1 MRQRFDIEGMS
12 CAACAAKIEHALS
25 KVDGIN
31 RVEVNLMRNFMIV
44 EYDSSI
50 TESAIIDLVSKAGY
64 KAFLSS
70 ERTTKTKNSEAAA
83 MKKRLIWS
91 IIFTVPLFY
100 ISMGH
105 MINLPFTGFGG
116 NAMLFSVV
124 QLLLTIPVVIIN
136 INFFTRG
143 FKSLFKL
150 SPNMD
155 SLIAIGSSAAL
166 IYSVYSMF
174 TMPEGLMPHDV
185 HLYFESAAMI
195 LTLITL
201 GKFLE
206 ARAKGKTS
214 DAITKLINLS
224 PKTAIVLKDGIETT
238 VAVDELVPGDIIAVK
253 SGDSIPADGTILSGS
268 AHINESAITGESMP
282 TEKSA
287 GDRVVAGTVNE
298 SGYFVFTAEGVKNDT
313 VLSQIIRLMEEASS
327 SKAPISRLADKV
339 SRIFVPVVIAIA
351 VSAAVVWLLLGYG
364 FEFALTTAIS
374 VLVISCPCALGLA
387 TPTAIMVAT
396 GKGVQNG
403 ILIKSAAALENAHKI
418 NTIILDK
425 TGTITEGEPGVTDI
439 KAFSGYDENKLV
451 SIAASAESLSEHPLA
466 KAITQ
471 YAKTN
476 GIEIKSSEQ
485 YEQIPGRGISAY
497 VDGKITYCGNQAL
510 MSDLGIHD
518 LGPDSSFAGSGKTVL
533 YFSYGGSYIGAIAL
547 ADKIKTTSATAVQA
561 MKERGVDVYMLTGD
575 NKDTASA
582 IAVEAGISNVLADV
596 MPADKENQV
605 RALQSQGRIV
615 GMVGDGIN
623 DAPALA
629 RADVG
634 IAIGAGTDIAIES
647 ADIVLS
653 RSDLNDVV
661 TLLDLSSATI
671 RNIKQN
677 LFWALFYNSLGI
689 PLAAG
694 VFYTLLGWQ
703 LNPMFAA
710 AAMSLSSIFVVGNS
724 LRLRL
729 FEPKSHNLEN
739 SHNAAENACPLPAF
753 SNEISELSE
762 NSTSNNEGT
771 PSFNEKNET
780 NGGADMIIYIEGM
793 MCSHCTGSVEKALK
807 SLAGVTGVTVDLKE
821 KKAIVTGNVSE
832 EAVKNA
838 VTELGYSVT
847 GIEKG

>member
-25 KVDGIN
+25 KTEGIN

-44 EYDSSI
+44 EYGSPI
-50 TESAIIDLVSKAGY
+50 TESTIIELVSKAGY
-64 KAFLSS
+64 KAYLPS
-70 ERTTKTKNSEAAA
+70 EKAAKPKNTEAAG

-91 IIFTVPLFY
+91 VIFTVPLFY

-105 MINLPFTGFGG
+105 MINLPLTDFSG
-116 NAMLFSVV
+116 NAMLFSIV
-124 QLLLTIPVVIIN
+124 QLLLTIPVVVIN
-136 INFFTRG
+136 ISFFTRG
-143 FKSLFKL
+143 FKALFKL

-166 IYSVYSMF
+166 IYSIYSML
-174 TMPEGLMPHDV
+174 TMPEGSMPHDV

-224 PKTAIVLKDGIETT
+224 PKTAVVLKDGTETV
-238 VAVDELVPGDIIAVK
+238 VAVDELVPGDMIAVK
-253 SGDSIPADGTILSGS
+253 SGSSIPADGTIVSGS
-268 AHINESAITGESMP
+268 AHINEAAITGESMP
-282 TEKSA
+282 SEKSI
-287 GDRVVAGTVNE
+287 GDKVVAGTVNE
-298 SGYFVFTAEGVKNDT
+298 SGYFVFSAESVKNDT

-351 VSAAVVWLLLGYG
+351 VLAATVWLLMGYG

-418 NTIILDK
+418 NTVILDK

-439 KAFSGYDENKLV
+439 KAFNGCDENMLV

-476 GIEIKSSEQ
+476 GIEVKPTEQ

-497 VDGKITYCGNQAL
+497 VDGEITYCGNQAL
-510 MSDLGIHD
+510 MSELGIHVSE
-518 LGPDSSFAGSGKTVL
+518 PDRSFAGSGKTVL

-547 ADKIKTTSATAVQA
+547 ADKIKPTSAEAVQA

-582 IAVEAGISNVLADV
+582 IAGEAGISNVLAEV
-596 MPADKENQV
+596 MPADKESQV
-605 RALQSQGRIV
+605 RVLQSEGRIV

-653 RSDLNDVV
+653 RSDLSDVV
-661 TLLDLSSATI
+661 TLLDLSAATI

-729 FEPKSHNLEN
+729 FEPEN
-739 SHNAAENACPLPAF
+739 RSRKNNCTVSQSACSIPVF
-753 SNEISELSE
+753 SNEIGE
-762 NSTSNNEGT
+762 NSALNNGEY
-771 PSFNEKNET
+771 SSLNEKNKT
-780 NGGADMIIYIEGM
+780 NGGTNMTIYIEGM

-807 SLAGVTGVTVDLKE
+807 SLAGVTGVNVDLKE
-821 KKAIVTGNVSE
+821 KKAVVTGNVSE
-832 EAVKNA
+832 KAVRDA
-838 VTELGYSVT
+838 ITELGYSVT
-847 GIEKG
+847 GIENN